1 MTTGV
6 INEVNNE
13 IRIDR
18 PGIYCFY
25 LKVPK
30 RHRIATEG
38 LKGIYLIAESNGLYE
53 VDILTSRV
61 GNPTTAS
68 NRKTGDPGLISLVL
82 TSLYPVNVNY

>member
-1 MTTGV
+1 MEFELTVLGSV
-6 INEVNNE
+6 VFIS
-13 IRIDR
+13 
-18 PGIYCFY
+18 
-25 LKVPK
+25 KVPK

-38 LKGIYLIAESNGLYE
+38 LKGIYLIAGSKGLYE

-82 TSLYPVNVNY
+82 TSLHPINENY